1 MKKMKRV
8 FLAALMAMV
17 LSLSAALPMR
27 AFGQKNNNR
36 PPKEPEKVKQPD
48 KPPRGNTNTQGNS
61 NRRGRP

>member
-8 FLAALMAMV
+8 FLAGLIAAV
-17 LSLSAALPMR
+17 LSLSAAVPMT

-48 KPPRGNTNTQGNS
+48 KQPRGNTNSQGNS